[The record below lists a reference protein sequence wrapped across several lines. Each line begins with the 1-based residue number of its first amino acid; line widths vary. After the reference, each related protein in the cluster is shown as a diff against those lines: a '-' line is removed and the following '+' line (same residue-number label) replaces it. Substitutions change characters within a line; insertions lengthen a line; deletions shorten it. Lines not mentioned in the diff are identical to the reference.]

1 MSEASYSYFCF
12 GGSFVRRLQPLLRE
26 KGTVSGELTGIS
38 PISEISKSIAEEDGR
53 LTCWLP
59 ELDARLADC
68 KADYFVMDLQIALQ
82 KLLVSGGRM
91 VNATAENQA
100 LLTRKLLA
108 VADPVQLPKKTV
120 NAAMEGFAN
129 VVLKHFPARRIIL
142 IQTHNSPY
150 WLAGNNLRSDGS
162 PAVDANHA
170 KWLAERERQFCQLT
184 GCHLVD
190 VTRFYF
196 YQKEEGRPLTNAIYE
211 KECYLDV
218 AERIFDITRG
228 GDGKAARPNFTY
240 SVDRYAAYYY
250 TMQRKPQRV
259 FLDPEYFPDRLVLAS
274 GGRFV
279 KTHREELIA
288 LDELDWSDP
297 AKALAELTKCRP
309 DSELTR
315 VCNAFYAVLAGNY
328 SDPGADYELMFRNE
342 VVPEEL
348 LAYLKKE
355 YAPKAKLLPNQ
366 ITRYNAGYHFAR
378 MRRRNPAPYST
389 ELTVEEPTVVDIFG
403 SCICRTLF
411 NVQENDFAV
420 NNYWFHV
427 PPFEF
432 RNRPVEFEPDLFPE
446 KPVWTDRLVRQQF
459 ECGVYQKIRDSKSKW
474 LLVDLYSLVGP
485 NNYYYDDC
493 VFGDFDNKIAKKLK
507 AKKISFMNGQNPIG
521 SREQVIA
528 ALDPWISVVT
538 KKYGKRIILVTGQRM
553 DHWIGDDGKIYQ
565 VSKSAEGDD
574 FLRRAEAYFME
585 KTGCYSVDIGGYFLP
600 DELGL
605 MRNTPSHKEDLCYIA
620 SHDIVRHIVD
630 KMPKQKRFERCP
642 GDVYMKHLIRLA
654 KKNSPAVLEQALPLS
669 ELDKAVIML
678 GCDQMIKWQNELA
691 KVYDRSEKQMSV
703 EQVISRCGVSEELAA
718 ALRTAALTQFAP
730 APKFKTGYPKYPAGD
745 GVISKVTADCTLPKF
760 PDVKFKRIVN
770 DKGEITVTWASPKAE
785 SVRVYRR
792 SKATGWIL
800 LGRSGTESFVDCTIK
815 PRTDYE
821 YSLCAEVTQEDVTW
835 LSSFTPVQKITSS
848 VDVPVLVSAVNIAGR
863 NTLQWMPVAG
873 AECYRV
879 YRKDDPDAQWEECGT
894 VEAGVPACFSEMS
907 KFPTGGEWYTVCA
920 VSTVNGV
927 PVAGG
932 SQPGLQAIAL

>member
-12 GGSFVRRLQPLLRE
+12 GGSFVRRLLPLLRE

-38 PISEISKSIAEEDGR
+38 PISQISKSVAQADGP

-59 ELDARLADC
+59 ELDAGLADC

-108 VADPVQLPKKTV
+108 VVDPVQLPKKTV
-120 NAAMEGFAN
+120 TAAMEDFAN
-129 VVLKHFPARRIIL
+129 VVLKYFPARRIIL

-162 PAVDANHA
+162 PAVDAKHA
-170 KWLAERERQFCQLT
+170 KWLAEREQQFCQLT

-196 YQKEEGRPLTNAIYE
+196 YQKEEGRPLTNVIYE

-240 SVDRYAAYYY
+240 SLDRYTAYCY
-250 TMQRKPQRV
+250 TIQRKPQRV
-259 FLDPEYFPDRLVLAS
+259 FLNPEYFLDQLVLSS
-274 GGRFV
+274 GDTFIR
-279 KTHREELIA
+279 KYREELIE

-297 AKALAELTKCRP
+297 AKALAKLNECQP
-309 DSELTR
+309 DRELTR
-315 VCNAFYAVLAGNY
+315 VCNAFRAVLEGSY
-328 SDPGADYELMFRNE
+328 TDPNVDYALMFRNE

-348 LAYLKKE
+348 IAYLKKE

-366 ITRYNAGYHFAR
+366 INRYNAGFHFAR
-378 MRRRNPAPYST
+378 MRRRDPAPYVT

-432 RNRPVEFEPDLFPE
+432 RNQPVDIAPDLFPE
-446 KPVWTDRLVRQQF
+446 KPAWTDRLVRQQF
-459 ECGVYQKIRDSKSKW
+459 ERGVYQKIRDSKSRW

-485 NNYYYDDC
+485 NNYCYGDC
-493 VFGDFDNKIAKKLK
+493 IFGDFDNTISKKLK
-507 AKKISFMNGQNPIG
+507 AKKISFLNGQNPIG

-528 ALDPWISVVT
+528 ALDPWINVVT
-538 KKYGKRIILVTGQRM
+538 KKYGKRIILVAGQRM

-565 VSKSAEGDD
+565 VAKSAEGDD
-574 FLRRAEAYFME
+574 FLRRAEEYFMA
-585 KTGCYSVDIGGYFLP
+585 KTGCYSVDIGGFFLP

-620 SHDIVRHIVD
+620 SHDIVRRIVD
-630 KMPKQKRFERCP
+630 TMPKQKRFTRCS
-642 GDVYMKHLIRLA
+642 GDVHMKHLIRLA
-654 KKNSPAVLEQALPLS
+654 KKNSLAVLEQALPLS
-669 ELDKAVIML
+669 ELDKAVILL
-678 GCDQMIKWQNELA
+678 GKDRMQNWQTELA
-691 KVYDRSEKQMSV
+691 KVYDRGEREMSL
-703 EQVISRCGVSEELAA
+703 EQVITACGVREELAA
-718 ALRTAALTQFAP
+718 ALRTAALTEPAA
-730 APKFKTGYPKYPAGD
+730 APKFKTGYPKYPEAEGI
-745 GVISKVTADCTLPKF
+745 ISKVTADCTLPKF
-760 PDVKFKRIVN
+760 PDVKFKRFVN

-785 SVRVYRR
+785 RVRIYRR
-792 SKATGWIL
+792 CKQTGWIL
-800 LGRSGTESFVDCTIK
+800 LGSSTAESFVDDTVK

-821 YSLCAEVTQEDVTW
+821 YSLCAEVTLEDVTW
-835 LSSFTPVQKITSS
+835 LSNFTPVQKITSS
-848 VDVPVLVSAVNIAGR
+848 VGVPVLVSAVNIAGR
-863 NTLQWMPVAG
+863 NTLQWMPVAD
-873 AECYRV
+873 AEYYRV
-879 YRKDDPDAQWEECGT
+879 YRKDDLDAQWEECGT
-894 VEAGVPACFSEMS
+894 VKSGTPACFTEMS
-907 KFPTGGEWYTVCA
+907 KFPAGGEWYTVCA
-920 VSTVNGV
+920 VSTINGAL
-927 PVAGG
+927 VAGG
-932 SQPGLQAIAL
+932 SQPGLQASAI

>member
-1 MSEASYSYFCF
+1 MIEASCSYFCF
-12 GGSFVRRLQPLLRE
+12 GGSFVRRLLPLLRE

-38 PISEISKSIAEEDGR
+38 PISQISKSLAEQDGP

-68 KADYFVMDLQIALQ
+68 KADYFVVDLQIALQ

-120 NAAMEGFAN
+120 TAAMEDFAN
-129 VVLKHFPARRIIL
+129 VVLKHFPSQRIIL

-150 WLAGNNLRSDGS
+150 WLAGNNLRSDGT
-162 PAVDANHA
+162 PAVDAKHA
-170 KWLAERERQFCQLT
+170 KWLAEREQQFCQLT

-196 YQKEEGRPLTNAIYE
+196 YQKEEGRPLTNVIYE

-240 SVDRYAAYYY
+240 SLDRYTAYYY

-259 FLDPEYFPDRLVLAS
+259 FLNPAHFLDQLVLAS
-274 GGRFV
+274 GDTFIR
-279 KTHREELIA
+279 KYREELIE

-297 AKALAELTKCRP
+297 AKALAQLNECRP
-309 DSELTR
+309 DRELTR
-315 VCNAFYAVLAGNY
+315 VCNAFCAVLEGNY
-328 SDPGADYELMFRNE
+328 TDPDADYALMFRNE

-348 LAYLKKE
+348 IAYLKKE
-355 YAPKAKLLPNQ
+355 YAPKAKLLPSQ
-366 ITRYNAGYHFAR
+366 INRYNAGFHFAR
-378 MRRRNPAPYST
+378 MRRRDPAPYST

-432 RNRPVEFEPDLFPE
+432 RNGPVEIAPDLFPE
-446 KPVWTDRLVRQQF
+446 KPAWTDRLVRQQF

-485 NNYYYDDC
+485 NNYCYGEC
-493 VFGDFDNKIAKKLK
+493 IFGDFDNKIAKKLK
-507 AKKISFMNGQNPIG
+507 AKKISFLNGQNPIG

-538 KKYGKRIILVTGQRM
+538 KKYGKRIILVAGQRM

-565 VSKSAEGDD
+565 VAKSAEGDD
-574 FLRRAEAYFME
+574 FLRRAEEYFVE
-585 KTGCYSVDIGGYFLP
+585 KTGCYSVDIGGFFLP

-605 MRNTPSHKEDLCYIA
+605 MRNTPSHKEDLCYLA

-630 KMPKQKRFERCP
+630 TVPKQKRFARCS

-654 KKNSPAVLEQALPLS
+654 KKNSLAVLEQALPLN
-669 ELDKAVIML
+669 ELDKAVILL
-678 GCDQMIKWQNELA
+678 GKDRMQNWQTDLA
-691 KVYDRSEKQMSV
+691 EIYERSEREMSL
-703 EQVISRCGVSEELAA
+703 EQVITARGIREELAG
-718 ALRTAALTQFAP
+718 ALRTAALTEPAA
-730 APKFKTGYPKYPAGD
+730 APKFKTAYPKYPETEGI
-745 GVISKVTADCTLPKF
+745 ISKVTADCSLPKF
-760 PDVKFKRIVN
+760 PDVKFKRFVN

-785 SVRVYRR
+785 RVRIYRR
-792 SKATGWIL
+792 CKETGWIL
-800 LGRSGTESFVDCTIK
+800 LGSSAAESFVDDTVK

-835 LSSFTPVQKITSS
+835 LSNFTPVQKITSS
-848 VDVPVLVSAVNIAGR
+848 VGVPVLVSAVNIAGR
-863 NTLQWMPVAG
+863 NTVQWMPVAG
-873 AECYRV
+873 AEYYRV
-879 YRKDDPDAQWEECGT
+879 YRKDDRNAPWEECGT
-894 VEAGVPACFSEMS
+894 VESGTPACFTEMS
-907 KFPTGGEWYTVCA
+907 KFPAGGEWYTVCA
-920 VSTVNGV
+920 VSTINGAS
-927 PVAGG
+927 VAGG
-932 SQPGLQAIAL
+932 SQPGLQASAI